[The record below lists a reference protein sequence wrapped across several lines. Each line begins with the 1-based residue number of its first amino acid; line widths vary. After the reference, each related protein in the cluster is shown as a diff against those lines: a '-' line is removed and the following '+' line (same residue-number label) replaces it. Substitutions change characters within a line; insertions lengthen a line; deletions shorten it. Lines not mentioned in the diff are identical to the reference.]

1 MDDALALMGLP
12 FSLPVIILCVVEV
25 IIILLLIFLRKRILI
40 AIALIKEASRY
51 GPPRPRAEVAAVTCC
66 DGRGQRGVPF
76 FTRTS
81 TGSNCLPPSSA
92 GLLATS

>member
-1 MDDALALMGLP
+1 MDGALALMGLP

-51 GPPRPRAEVAAVTCC
+51 GPPRPPWSPVG
-66 DGRGQRGVPF
+66 DGRGQGGCPHLHEDF
-76 FTRTS
+76 HGF
-81 TGSNCLPPSSA
+81 SNRLPPSSA